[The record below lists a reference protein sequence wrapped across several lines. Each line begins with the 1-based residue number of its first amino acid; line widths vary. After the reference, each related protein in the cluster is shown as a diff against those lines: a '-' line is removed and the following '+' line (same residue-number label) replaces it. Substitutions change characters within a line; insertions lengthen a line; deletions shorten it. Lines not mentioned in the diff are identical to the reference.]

1 MEMSVDFEIIEHIAT
16 LSETN
21 STSKEINLVSWEDR
35 DPKYDI
41 RRWKSTGEPGKGV
54 TLTEDEFDELKNVLS
69 NMELDPDKV
78 LEVIRDIDWLK
89 EYYEASF
96 AIDGEWFDIEILV
109 SEIDILAEDD
119 GNEILD
125 VSIEININ
133 EQKYVQ
139 ALKLANDINIWCHEN
154 ELFTKAFIEKE
165 DFMALNICGT
175 GIITNIDLL
184 ESWLDLIET
193 LIFHFQEDFLDIM
206 HEETFDENMDKIHK
220 NFEEINRLIQRF
232 SNKEDYEDNEDYE
245 DEEDDEEED
254 DDEEYDEEYDE
265 EDDEEYDED
274 DEIETQRIQL
284 DDFVVIGDSLSCVHE
299 DHETVEIIAEIDF
312 IDLSGE
318 ITTMETNAFYCEECG
333 TYYIRQYDYRA
344 LLAKAGNK
352 KIMCQ
357 IIMEEKYW
365 NNPDSVFFTMNDESI
380 LHKLGYNLTSGLS
393 DKQRRG
399 ILKSVIN
406 NGIRSK
412 EEVINFLSY
421 QIKFKRNNPKMERSI
436 KTWEEDRDYII
447 GYDSP
452 NRQRVR
458 PQRIDVTEYR
468 KEE

>member
-1 MEMSVDFEIIEHIAT
+1 MSVDFEIMEHIAT
-16 LSETN
+16 LSKTN

-54 TLTEDEFDELKNVLS
+54 TLTEEEFEELKNVLG
-69 NMELDPDKV
+69 NTNPDFDEIREL
-78 LEVIRDIDWLK
+78 IRTIEWIF
-89 EYYEASF
+89 EYDENSYG
-96 AIDGEWFDIEILV
+96 IDGGWFDIVESTASL
-109 SEIDILAEDD
+109 DLFMEDD
-119 GNEILD
+119 GSEVLDFNMEIPFD
-125 VSIEININ
+125 NS
-133 EQKYVQ
+133 KYYQ
-139 ALKLANDINIWCHEN
+139 ALELANNINIWCYEN
-154 ELFTKAFIEKE
+154 EFYPKAFIEKK
-165 DFMALNICGT
+165 DSTTLNICGLET
-175 GIITNIDLL
+175 ITDIDLF
-184 ESWLDLIET
+184 ESRLDLIED
-193 LIFHFQEDFLDIM
+193 LILQFQDDFLNLM
-206 HEETFDENMDKIHK
+206 HEEDE
-220 NFEEINRLIQRF
+220 
-232 SNKEDYEDNEDYE
+232 E
-245 DEEDDEEED
+245 DEEDDEYEEED
-254 DDEEYDEEYDE
+254 
-265 EDDEEYDED
+265 D
-274 DEIETQRIQL
+274 DEIETQRILL

-312 IDLSGE
+312 IDLSGD

-333 TYYIRQYDYRA
+333 TYYIRQYDYRT

-357 IIMEEKYW
+357 VIMEEKYW

-412 EEVINFLSY
+412 EEVISFLSY

-458 PQRIDVTEYR
+458 PQRIDVTEYI
-468 KEE
+468 KE